1 MCQCVTD
8 CKLSLS
14 FCLIYE
20 LFPLKKQKR
29 TGIDEKSNPSPSGGG
44 LLDCVSLAVAVRPYV
59 GPVAMDLYY
68 CHGLFSD
75 KRE

>member
-1 MCQCVTD
+1 MQ
-8 CKLSLS
+8 
-14 FCLIYE
+14 
-20 LFPLKKQKR
+20 KK

>member
-1 MCQCVTD
+1 MD

-44 LLDCVSLAVAVRPYV
+44 LLYCVSLAVIARHSYDYAFMKLS
-59 GPVAMDLYY
+59 GCY
-68 CHGLFSD
+68 CLFSD